1 MDLGHCDISSCS
13 MVLGILSIAHKYV
26 DMLLVYL
33 EPFQQAQQQ
42 LLASWR
48 LGVTY
53 WPRSW
58 AYTDL
63 YNAAI
68 PTDWWLLFSNYS
80 YADIWMIK
88 YPELSRVIMRD
99 V

>member
-1 MDLGHCDISSCS
+1 MGFCDISHCS
-13 MVLGILSIAHKYV
+13 MVAGILSIAHKYV

-58 AYTDL
+58 AYTDN

-68 PTDWWLLFSNYS
+68 PTDWWLLFSTPL
-80 YADIWMIK
+80 YANVWIIK